1 MYYLTIWYKRG
12 NQGGLIM
19 NCGNCGTLL
28 PPDAAHCPNC
38 GANTSNYRSFSA
50 TPPNDPT
57 VVSAPYSAGPQTPPT
72 AYGDSQP
79 YQATPPPPTPYDP
92 YNPYNPPTP
101 YPYTPYPAVPL
112 TPVPAPPQRRGNRI
126 GIIIGVAAL
135 VLLIAGG
142 GIFTLLRP
150 GSRNSP
156 VTASPTVNA
165 TATAHVNATAT
176 ATAAVEDPYTH
187 SGTLTLADPLSDN
200 GKGQGWDVNSNCAFI
215 DGAYHAIAP
224 NPSFGDYCIAGST
237 DFSNFVFEVQMQ
249 VIKGDGGGIDF
260 RDENTATANK
270 YYDFYVWRDGSYELD
285 VVNGGSAKT
294 LSSGSSV
301 AINQSL
307 NQTNV
312 VAVVAQ
318 GSLIKLY
325 VNHQLIT
332 SATDSTYSHGQ
343 IGVEANPFVNNGHP
357 TEVVYSNARVW
368 ML

>member
-1 MYYLTIWYKRG
+1 MVIVVLYSLLMLHTALIVALTRPTIALFLRRRRMILRWSQHLTALDHKRRQPRMVIHSLIRQHHLHPLLTI
-12 NQGGLIM
+12 
-19 NCGNCGTLL
+19 
-28 PPDAAHCPNC
+28 
-38 GANTSNYRSFSA
+38 
-50 TPPNDPT
+50 
-57 VVSAPYSAGPQTPPT
+57 
-72 AYGDSQP
+72 
-79 YQATPPPPTPYDP
+79 
-92 YNPYNPPTP
+92 
-101 YPYTPYPAVPL
+101 
-112 TPVPAPPQRRGNRI
+112 PPQRRGNRI

-270 YYDFYVWRDGSYELD
+270 YYDFYVWQDGSYELD

>member
-1 MYYLTIWYKRG
+1 
-12 NQGGLIM
+12 M
-19 NCGNCGTLL
+19 NCGNCGALL

-57 VVSAPYSAGPQTPPT
+57 VVSTPYSAGPQTPPT

-101 YPYTPYPAVPL
+101 YPYTPYPAAPL
-112 TPVPAPPQRRGNRI
+112 APVPAPPQRRGNRI

-156 VTASPTVNA
+156 VTASPTVNV

-200 GKGQGWDVNSNCAFI
+200 GKGHGWDVNSNCAFI
-215 DGAYHAIAP
+215 DGAYHVRAP
-224 NPSFGDYCIAGST
+224 NPSFSDYCIARST
-237 DFSNFVFEVQMQ
+237 DFSNLVFEAQMKI
-249 VIKGDGGGIDF
+249 IKGDQGGIDF
-260 RDENTATANK
+260 RVTSTTYPNDQ
-270 YYDFYVWRDGSYELD
+270 YYDFYIGQDGSYELD
-285 VVNGGSAKT
+285 INI
-294 LSSGSSV
+294 SSNSIKSLAQGTSS
-301 AINQSL
+301 AINQGL
-307 NQTNV
+307 NQTNLV
-312 VAVVAQ
+312 TVVAQ

-332 SATDSTYSHGQ
+332 SVTDSTYTHGQ
-343 IGVEANPFVNNGHP
+343 IGFDADPFGNSGHP
-357 TEVVYSNARVW
+357 TEVAYSNVRVW
-368 ML
+368 TL

>member
-1 MYYLTIWYKRG
+1 
-12 NQGGLIM
+12 M

-57 VVSAPYSAGPQTPPT
+57 VVSTPYSAGPQTPPPT

-150 GSRNSP
+150 ASRNSP
-156 VTASPTVNA
+156 AIATPTVNV
-165 TATAHVNATAT
+165 TATAHANTTAT
-176 ATAAVEDPYTH
+176 ATAGVKDPYTH
-187 SGTLTLADPLSDN
+187 SGTLLFVDPLSDN
-200 GKGQGWDVNSNCAFI
+200 SKGHGWDVNSNCAFI
-215 DGAYHAIAP
+215 GGAYHAIAP
-224 NPSFGDYCIAGST
+224 NPSYGDYCIATST

-249 VIKGDGGGIDF
+249 VIKGDEGAITFRVIDTVAH
-260 RDENTATANK
+260 NQ
-270 YYDFYVWRDGSYELD
+270 YYDFYVGDDGSYELD
-285 VVNGGSAKT
+285 VVNDSAKT
-294 LSSGSSV
+294 LAHGTSL
-301 AINQSL
+301 AINQGL

-318 GSLIKLY
+318 GSSIKLY

-332 SATDSTYSHGQ
+332 SATDSTYSHGN
-343 IGVEANPFVNNGHP
+343 IGVEADPFANNAHP